1 MADRDYTSYQKKIIS
16 RFYEN
21 RPAQDQQHLA
31 ELCTNLYL
39 ASGKKRA
46 KFWETARDVMTRLRV
61 PPDRILH
68 VVNSDDPALL
78 AEVVKELENG
88 TLRRVPEP
96 TQPPL
101 AGQ

>member
-1 MADRDYTSYQKKIIS
+1 MADRDYTKYQKKVIS

-68 VVNSDDPALL
+68 VVNADDPALL
-78 AEVVKELENG
+78 AEVVKELEDG

-96 TQPPL
+96 PRTPPV
-101 AGQ
+101 GE